1 VVDGRERSG
10 APLFFWL
17 SDLLMTAISL
27 PKTGDTRRPRSRV
40 HRGPRAEARVALLF
54 LAPAILLVLVF
65 RIIPLFWGF
74 GISLTSA
81 TATDPGKFIGW
92 GNYLRALDDPN
103 FRASIYNAG
112 IVVLSVPVFITI
124 PMLLA
129 ILIDQGVPGRSFFRS
144 VYFFPVVLSSV
155 IIGSIFS
162 IVLGFNGSLN
172 AALRA
177 LGIPGFDWLGR
188 SATALPVTLIVQSWS
203 TFGMGVLIFL
213 AGLSTVPKEMV
224 EAARLEGARMW
235 QIWWHVIIPEL
246 RPIIEFSTVIT
257 TIGLLTS
264 MFGLIYVLTGGG
276 PGTATTV
283 PEYLIWAAQGRLNQP
298 AYAAALSM
306 ILFVMTCILAWL
318 QIRIMSRNA
327 NI

>member
-1 VVDGRERSG
+1 
-10 APLFFWL
+10 
-17 SDLLMTAISL
+17 M
-27 PKTGDTRRPRSRV
+27 
-40 HRGPRAEARVALLF
+40 ALLF
-54 LAPAILLVLVF
+54 VLPAVLLVLVF

-81 TATDPGKFIGW
+81 TATDPGQFIGA

-103 FRASIYNAG
+103 FRASMVNAA
-112 IVVLSVPVFITI
+112 VVLVSVPIFVAI
-124 PMLLA
+124 PMVLA
-129 ILIDQGVPGRSFFRS
+129 ILIDQGVPGRAIFRS
-144 VYFFPVVLSSV
+144 VYFLPVVLSSV

-162 IVLGFNGSLN
+162 VVLGFNGSVN
-172 AALRA
+172 ALLKG
-177 LGIPGFDWLGR
+177 LGLPAVDWLGR
-188 SATALPVTLIVQSWS
+188 SSTALPVTLAIQSWS

-213 AGLSTVPKEMV
+213 AGLSTVPREMV
-224 EAARLEGARMW
+224 EAARLEGARMG
-235 QIWWHVIIPEL
+235 QIWWHVIIPQL

-283 PEYLIWAAQGRLNQP
+283 PEYLIWAAQGKLNQP
-298 AYAAALSM
+298 AYAAALSI
-306 ILFVMTCILAWL
+306 ILFVMTGILAFI

-327 NI
+327 NL